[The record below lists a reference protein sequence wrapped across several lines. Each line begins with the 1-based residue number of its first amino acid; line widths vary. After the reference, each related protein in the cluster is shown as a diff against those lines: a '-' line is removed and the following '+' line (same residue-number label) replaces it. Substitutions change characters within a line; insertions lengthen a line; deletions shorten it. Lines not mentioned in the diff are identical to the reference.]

1 MVTSYGE
8 FRPERGED
16 MTDKTRQTSQKQ
28 IVPKISLTPAIQSP
42 GKLLH
47 DADRRLSAGLVRA
60 LKQAG
65 YQFPIEAWAVLNLL
79 WEEDNLPQFE
89 IGARIGTDRHQTSRL
104 IDSLNQQRFVTR
116 ESIAEDRRV
125 KRVVLTDTG
134 RAMQSTLRRVA
145 TEYLENTFIGVTQED
160 YDGFIRCLQHI
171 VDRLKPTNEKK
182 EVA

>member
-1 MVTSYGE
+1 
-8 FRPERGED
+8 
-16 MTDKTRQTSQKQ
+16 MTDQSRRSNRKQTA
-28 IVPKISLTPAIQSP
+28 PKISLTPVFRSP

-47 DADRRLSAGLVRA
+47 DADVRLSAGLVRA
-60 LKQAG
+60 LRHAG
-65 YQFPIEAWAVLNLL
+65 HQLPIEAWAVLNLL

-134 RAMQSTLRRVA
+134 RAVQTTLRCVA

-171 VDRLKPTNEKK
+171 VDRLKPTNVKK
-182 EVA
+182 EAV